1 MKKRVLLAAAVLL
14 GAVAAWQIFQKIS
27 PSPATSPAGRGAP
40 VAVETAPVTTGPITE
55 EGIFTGTLMPESQY
69 TVAPKVAGKLEKIL
83 VNIGDRVTRNQLIAL
98 QDDAEYLQQVGQA
111 KAELDVA
118 VANVEEN
125 RSALNL
131 AKREFERARALREKK
146 IVSESELDA
155 AEAQFKAALAKQK
168 VAEAQVAQKE
178 AALKAAEVRLGYTRI
193 LAVWD
198 GGPDTRVVGERFVDG
213 GTMLAANAPIAT
225 ILQID
230 PLTAVIHV
238 IEKDYPSIRT
248 GQSAV
253 LQTDAYPGKTF
264 PGAIT
269 RIAPLLK
276 ESARQARVEITVPN
290 REEFLKPGMFVR
302 VRIEFSR
309 KESATLVPAN
319 ALIRRNGSQGIFLAD
334 RETGKARFVPV
345 TVGITS
351 GETAEILDP
360 AVSGLVVTVGQHL
373 LEDGASI
380 LLPGGSGQPSRQDG
394 STEKRTSGE
403 SSPTA

>member
-1 MKKRVLLAAAVLL
+1 MKKRILVAVLVLL
-14 GAVAAWQIFQKIS
+14 GAAAAWQIFQRIS
-27 PSPATSPAGRGAP
+27 PSPASSPAGRGTAI
-40 VAVETAPVTTGPITE
+40 AVETAPVTTGPITE
-55 EGIFTGTLMPESQY
+55 EGIFTGTLLPESQY

-98 QDDAEYLQQVGQA
+98 QDDAEYLQQLDQA

-125 RSALNL
+125 RSALSL
-131 AKREFERARALREKK
+131 AEREFERARALREKK

-155 AEAQFKAALAKQK
+155 AEAQFKAALAKRK

-193 LAVWD
+193 RAVWD

-213 GTMLAANAPIAT
+213 GTMLAANTPIAT

-230 PLTAVIHV
+230 PLTAVIYV
-238 IEKDYPSIRT
+238 IERDYPSILP
-248 GQSAV
+248 GQSAL

-302 VRIEFSR
+302 VRIEFGR
-309 KESATLVPAN
+309 RETATLVPAN
-319 ALIRRNGSQGIFLAD
+319 ALVRRNGTQGIFLAD

-345 TVGITS
+345 TVGIVS
-351 GETAEILDP
+351 GDKAEILDP

-380 LLPGGSGQPSRQDG
+380 LLPEGPGQPPRKDG
-394 STEKRTSGE
+394 TAENP
-403 SSPTA
+403 SPA

>member
-14 GAVAAWQIFQKIS
+14 GAVAAWQIFQRIS

-178 AALKAAEVRLGYTRI
+178 AALKAAEVRMGYTRI

-380 LLPGGSGQPSRQDG
+380 LLPGGSGQPPRQDG

>member
-1 MKKRVLLAAAVLL
+1 MKKRLLLAALILL
-14 GAVAAWQIFQKIS
+14 GAAAAWQIFQRMP
-27 PSPATSPAGRGAP
+27 PSPATSPAGRGNA

-55 EGIFTGTLMPESQY
+55 EGIFTGTLLPESQY

-98 QDDAEYLQQVGQA
+98 QDDAEYLQQVDQA

-125 RSALNL
+125 RSALSL
-131 AKREFERARALREKK
+131 AEREFERARALREKK

-155 AEAQFKAALAKQK
+155 AEAQFKAALAKRK

-193 LAVWD
+193 RAVWD

-213 GTMLAANAPIAT
+213 GTMLAANTPVAT
-225 ILQID
+225 ILRID
-230 PLTAVIHV
+230 PLTAVIYV
-238 IEKDYPSIRT
+238 IERDYPSIRP
-248 GQSAV
+248 GQSAL
-253 LQTDAYPGKTF
+253 LQTDAYPGRTF
-264 PGAIT
+264 PGAVT

-302 VRIEFSR
+302 VRIEFGR
-309 KESATLVPAN
+309 RETATLVPAN
-319 ALIRRNGSQGIFLAD
+319 ALVRRNGTRGIFLAD

-345 TVGITS
+345 TVGIVS
-351 GETAEILDP
+351 GDRAEILDP

-380 LLPGGSGQPSRQDG
+380 FLPGDSGQPPRKDG
-394 STEKRTSGE
+394 PAENP
-403 SSPTA
+403 SPA